1 MNPFSIFL
9 TGVGG
14 QGIGL
19 LSEILLRAVDHAG
32 HAFKAVD
39 THGLAQRGGIVVSQL
54 RIGPTVHTPLISAH
68 QADLVVAIERH
79 EALRAL
85 ESHARD
91 GSTLIYYNT
100 VWQPLA
106 VRMGEADEVKESEL
120 AARCKA
126 RQVRLIQVFES
137 ELKDVRMQNV
147 VLLAHMDRHGLVPGL
162 TTNHYLQAM
171 DDLMAGQMLKDNTAL
186 FEALCKAA

>member
-1 MNPFSIFL
+1 MKPFSIYMS
-9 TGVGG
+9 GVGG

-54 RIGPTVHTPLISAH
+54 RMGTTVHTPLISAH

-91 GSTLIYYNT
+91 GSSLIYYNT

-106 VRMGEADEVKESEL
+106 VRLGEAAEVTEADLEQ
-120 AARCKA
+120 RCKA
-126 RQVRLIQVFES
+126 RQVRLIEVFE
-137 ELKDVRMQNV
+137 EGLKDVRMQNV
-147 VLLAHMDRHGLVPGL
+147 VLLAHMDRHHLVPGL
-162 TTNHYLQAM
+162 TSAHYLQAM
-171 DDLMAGQMLKDNTAL
+171 DDLLAGDMLKQNMAL
-186 FEALCKAA
+186 FEAVRKAA